1 MWRLTGRKGT
11 KKAAP
16 GGAAWIWGRGGC
28 HDPAGMD
35 SPWRNP
41 SIWGER
47 TSPPMTVFR

>member
-1 MWRLTGRKGT
+1 MWRLTGRKGR
-11 KKAAP
+11 KKQP
-16 GGAAWIWGRGGC
+16 QEGLLGYGGRGGR